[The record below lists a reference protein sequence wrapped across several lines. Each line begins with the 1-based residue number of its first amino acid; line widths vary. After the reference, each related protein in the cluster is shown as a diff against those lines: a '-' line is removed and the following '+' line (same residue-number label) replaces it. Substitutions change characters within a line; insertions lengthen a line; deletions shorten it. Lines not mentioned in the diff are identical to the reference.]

1 MIVSTPVDQGVN
13 RCFSPGPPHPVLR
26 LHVARQERSR
36 ECRGRTMGLPFAR
49 QAPEKNKPEFEIPA
63 QGAGPGWVLPR
74 GVGGEKPPTFPGGK
88 EIILCE
94 EPV

>member
-1 MIVSTPVDQGVN
+1 
-13 RCFSPGPPHPVLR
+13 
-26 LHVARQERSR
+26 
-36 ECRGRTMGLPFAR
+36 MGLPFAR
-49 QAPEKNKPEFEIPA
+49 QVPEKKNKPEFEIPA